1 MPRAAV
7 VLRTALLAALVGLLC
22 LTPAVAMA
30 RPATG
35 MTGMTGA
42 AHHKGWN
49 TSDTQGTA
57 QGHAGSAPSAHRTGP
72 RLEHELEPGAAG
84 LPGLEV
90 SLHRAA
96 TFVGRSAAPAERL
109 VPRAATCPKMRAPPG

>member
-1 MPRAAV
+1 MLRAAV
-7 VLRTALLAALVGLLC
+7 VLRTTLLAALVGLLC

-35 MTGMTGA
+35 MTET
-42 AHHKGWN
+42 AHHKGWS
-49 TSDTQGTA
+49 TPDTQRTA
-57 QGHAGSAPSAHRTGP
+57 QGHAGSAPTVQRTGP
-72 RLEHELEPGAAG
+72 RLEHELEPGTAAV
-84 LPGLEV
+84 PGVGV

-96 TFVGRSAAPAERL
+96 TFLGRSTVPAERL

>member
-7 VLRTALLAALVGLLC
+7 VLRTTLLAALVGLLC

-35 MTGMTGA
+35 MTVA

-49 TSDTQGTA
+49 TPDTQRTA
-57 QGHAGSAPSAHRTGP
+57 QGHAGSAPTVHRTGP
-72 RLEHELEPGAAG
+72 RFEHELEPGTAG
-84 LPGLEV
+84 LPGIEV
-90 SLHRAA
+90 SLHRVA
-96 TFVGRSAAPAERL
+96 TFVGRSATRAERV
-109 VPRAATCPKMRAPPG
+109 VPRAATCPKMRAPPA

>member
-1 MPRAAV
+1 MLRAAA

-35 MTGMTGA
+35 LTAA
-42 AHHKGWN
+42 AHHKGWSS
-49 TSDTQGTA
+49 SDTQGAVQGQAASA
-57 QGHAGSAPSAHRTGP
+57 QTGQRTGP
-72 RLEHELEPGAAG
+72 RHEHGPGTAG
-84 LPGLEV
+84 LPAPEV
-90 SLHRAA
+90 SLHRAT
-96 TFVGRSAAPAERL
+96 TFVGRSTAPTERL